1 MKVAIRF
8 EKQYLEKIL
17 KNVKNVSI
25 ENVDD
30 NEMVV
35 VLDIKD
41 VTTDLLLKL
50 LPYTKIKNPNE
61 EVVSAIKVIFNNSL
75 DFQIETDYENVY
87 GLFSQMTDV
96 NDFVVSDVISK
107 LKALSVLGVYYNEN
121 NPNNGNPLLKIKVGR
136 ESSEVIYF
144 TGLLNFGVT
153 EEDLEDIKRL
163 YKLPGV
169 AEFDVEIESFFHYR
183 RIIIRNWWD

>member
-17 KNVKNVSI
+17 KIIKNVSI

-75 DFQIETDYENVY
+75 DFQIETEYENVC